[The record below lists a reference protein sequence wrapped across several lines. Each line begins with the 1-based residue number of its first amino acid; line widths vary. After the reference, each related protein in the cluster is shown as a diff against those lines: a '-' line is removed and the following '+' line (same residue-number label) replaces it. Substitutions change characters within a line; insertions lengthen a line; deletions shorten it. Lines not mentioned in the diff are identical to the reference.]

1 MLIVSIRHGYE
12 SLGGQN
18 LEPPI
23 AATVIASVLLWDVK
37 PYQSILLYWK
47 INELNLGA
55 CNA

>member
-12 SLGGQN
+12 SLGGKN

-23 AATVIASVLLWDVK
+23 AATGIASVLLWDVK